1 MSRKHILKERDTHM
15 PIQIIAGGS
24 GSGKTT
30 CVINEVIKKSIENPS
45 GNYIVVVPE
54 QYTMSTQ
61 KKLVESHPRKGI
73 LNIDVVSFERLAFKV
88 FEEIGGENRPVLDDT
103 GKNLIVRKVL
113 ADSRKELQY
122 FRSSINKV
130 GFVSELKSVISELLQ
145 YDYSPEKFM
154 AIGAD
159 IKDNNLLKS
168 KISDIGLV
176 YDRFKQYLH
185 DNYITSEEILDV
197 LCDLVEESERIRNSE
212 LVFDGFTGFTPIQYK
227 LIRILAGC
235 CK

>member
-73 LNIDVVSFERLAFKV
+73 LNIDVVSFERLAFK
-88 FEEIGGENRPVLDDT
+88 EKSPGGQQERT
-103 GKNLIVRKVL
+103 AIFQ
-113 ADSRKELQY
+113 EQY
-122 FRSSINKV
+122 
-130 GFVSELKSVISELLQ
+130 
-145 YDYSPEKFM
+145 
-154 AIGAD
+154 
-159 IKDNNLLKS
+159 
-168 KISDIGLV
+168 
-176 YDRFKQYLH
+176 
-185 DNYITSEEILDV
+185 
-197 LCDLVEESERIRNSE
+197 
-212 LVFDGFTGFTPIQYK
+212 
-227 LIRILAGC
+227 
-235 CK
+235 